1 MNMDQYASIL
11 MIFRSKGGNK
21 MFDNNLQYH
30 IFKDYGLTFD
40 EKGNTCGTLRKV
52 QWVREGKEPDEEK
65 AKIEI
70 RHAIVKDD
78 GETVGKGYSFST
90 PEGPGELV
98 VGMIDCGFGD
108 TKEIL
113 KSVRKREDF
122 LEAAKTINDETED
135 KDGDMFDMRDL
146 MLGVDEEVESEDE

>member
-1 MNMDQYASIL
+1 
-11 MIFRSKGGNK
+11 

-70 RHAIVKDD
+70 RHAIVKED
-78 GETVGKGYSFST
+78 GETVGKGYSFA
-90 PEGPGELV
+90 
-98 VGMIDCGFGD
+98 IFQHCQQC
-108 TKEIL
+108 
-113 KSVRKREDF
+113 KSHGRQYFIQQWYE
-122 LEAAKTINDETED
+122 
-135 KDGDMFDMRDL
+135 
-146 MLGVDEEVESEDE
+146 

>member
-1 MNMDQYASIL
+1 
-11 MIFRSKGGNK
+11 

-78 GETVGKGYSFST
+78 GETVGN
-90 PEGPGELV
+90 V
-98 VGMIDCGFGD
+98 I
-108 TKEIL
+108 
-113 KSVRKREDF
+113 R
-122 LEAAKTINDETED
+122 
-135 KDGDMFDMRDL
+135 
-146 MLGVDEEVESEDE
+146 